1 MAGTM
6 RIERILD
13 KIHEYHPQADVEPLM
28 RAYVFAAKAH
38 KGQERISGEPYLSH
52 PLEVAGILTELRL
65 DTGTVA
71 AGLLH
76 DVVEDTHAGLG
87 ELKELFGNE
96 VAAVVDGVTKLSRIP
111 FSTREEA
118 QAENIRKMILAMSK
132 DIRVILVKLAD
143 RLHNMR
149 TLDPLPEAKRRLIAQ
164 ETLDIYAPLAH
175 RLGISWIKAELED
188 LALRHLDSQA
198 YHDLAALI
206 ARKRKERDGDINEAI
221 RLLEAKLAEVEIKAQ
236 ITGRPKHFYSIYKK
250 MRDQKKEFDE
260 IYDLTAVRVIT
271 SSLKDCYGTL
281 GVIHTLWKPIS
292 HRFKDFIA
300 VPKSNGYQSLHTTV
314 IGPKGDPVEIQI
326 RTRDMHRVAEEGIAA
341 HWKYK
346 EGKSGIDPADKS
358 FVWLRQLME
367 WQRDLKDSKEFLD
380 TLRVDLFPDEVYVF
394 TPRGDVRPFPRGASP
409 IDFAFAIHTDVGLRC
424 VGAKINGR
432 LVPLRTELQNGDIVE
447 IVTSPNH
454 VPSKDWLKIVK
465 TPRARSKIRQW
476 IKSEERARSVSLGRD
491 LLEKEIRRFGKSPNQ
506 LLRPEALAL
515 ALERYGF
522 AVEEELFAALG
533 YGKVS
538 PRQAVGRLLAPEE
551 FEALTEAEEESR
563 EKKGERKPARPRPT
577 EEGVRIRGIDD
588 ILVRFSKCCS
598 PVPGDDIIG
607 FITRGRGVSI
617 HTADCPN
624 AVSLMADPER
634 QIDVSWDGKRKE
646 PHQVKIRVE
655 IGKDRQG
662 LLADITT
669 AISSTNTN
677 ITQADIRVTEERI
690 GVNNFVLEVNDLK
703 QLQATMRA
711 IQKVDGVV
719 GVERVRSL

>member
-1 MAGTM
+1 M
-6 RIERILD
+6 RIEGILD
-13 KIHEYHPQADVEPLM
+13 RIHDYHPQADVEPLM

-38 KGQERISGEPYLSH
+38 KGQERVSGEPYLSH

-76 DVVEDTHAGLG
+76 DVVEDTHSTLT
-87 ELKELFGNE
+87 EIKDLFGGE
-96 VAAVVDGVTKLSRIP
+96 VATVVDGVTKLSRIP

-149 TLDPLPEAKRRLIAQ
+149 TLDPLPEGKRRLIAR

-198 YHDLAALI
+198 YEELSTLI
-206 ARKRKERDGDINEAI
+206 ARKRKEREGDIAEAI
-221 RLLEAKLAEVEIKAQ
+221 RLLESKLAEVEIKAQ

-250 MRDQKKEFDE
+250 MREQKKAFDE

-326 RTRDMHRVAEEGIAA
+326 RTKEMHRVAEEGIAA

-346 EGKSGIDPADKS
+346 EGKSGIDPADQS

-367 WQRDLKDSKEFLD
+367 WQRDLKDSKEFLE

-394 TPRGDVRPFPRGASP
+394 TPRGDVRQFPKGATP

-424 VGAKINGR
+424 VGAKISGR

-476 IKSEERARSVSLGRD
+476 IKNEERARSISLGRD
-491 LLEKEIRRFGKSPNQ
+491 LLEKEIRRLGKSPNQ
-506 LLRPEALAL
+506 LLRPEAVAM

-522 AVEEELFAALG
+522 AADEELFAALG

-538 PRQAVGRLLAPEE
+538 PRQAVGRLLPPEE
-551 FEALTEAEEESR
+551 FQALTEAEEGR
-563 EKKGERKPARPRPT
+563 EKKGERKPSRPRPA

-598 PVPGDDIIG
+598 PVPGDEIIG
-607 FITRGRGVSI
+607 FITRGRGVSV

-634 QIDVSWDGKRKE
+634 QIAVSWDGRRKE

-662 LLADITT
+662 LLAEITT

-677 ITQADIRVTEERI
+677 ITQADIRVTEERV
-690 GVNNFVLEVNDLK
+690 GVNNFVLEVSDLT

>member
-1 MAGTM
+1 M
-6 RIERILD
+6 RIEGILD
-13 KIHEYHPQADVEPLM
+13 RIHDYHPQADVEPLM

-38 KGQERISGEPYLSH
+38 KGQERVSGEPYLSH

-76 DVVEDTHAGLG
+76 DVVEDTHSTLT
-87 ELKELFGNE
+87 EIKDLFGGE
-96 VAAVVDGVTKLSRIP
+96 VATVVDGVTKLSRIP

-149 TLDPLPEAKRRLIAQ
+149 TLDPLPEGKRRLIAR

-198 YHDLAALI
+198 YEELSTLI
-206 ARKRKERDGDINEAI
+206 ARKRKEREGDIAEAI
-221 RLLEAKLAEVEIKAQ
+221 RLLESKLAEVEIKAQ

-250 MRDQKKEFDE
+250 MREQKKAFDE

-326 RTRDMHRVAEEGIAA
+326 RTKEMHRVAEEGIAA

-346 EGKSGIDPADKS
+346 EGKSGIDPADQS

-367 WQRDLKDSKEFLD
+367 WQRDLKDSKEFLE

-394 TPRGDVRPFPRGASP
+394 TPRGDVRQFPKGATP

-424 VGAKINGR
+424 VGAKISGR

-476 IKSEERARSVSLGRD
+476 IKNEERARSISLGRD
-491 LLEKEIRRFGKSPNQ
+491 LLEKEIRRLGKSPNQ
-506 LLRPEALAL
+506 LLRPEAVAM

-522 AVEEELFAALG
+522 AADEELFAALG

-538 PRQAVGRLLAPEE
+538 PRQAVGRLLPPEE
-551 FEALTEAEEESR
+551 FQALTEAEEGR
-563 EKKGERKPARPRPT
+563 DKKGERKPGRPRPA

-598 PVPGDDIIG
+598 PVPGDEIIG
-607 FITRGRGVSI
+607 FITRGRGVSV

-634 QIDVSWDGKRKE
+634 QIAVSWDGRRKE

-662 LLADITT
+662 LLAEITT

-677 ITQADIRVTEERI
+677 ITQADIRVTEERV
-690 GVNNFVLEVNDLK
+690 GVNNFVLEVSDLT

>member
-1 MAGTM
+1 M
-6 RIERILD
+6 RIEGVLD
-13 KIHEYHPQADVEPLM
+13 SIHGYHPQADVEPVM

-38 KGQERISGEPYLSH
+38 KGQERISGEPYLTH

-65 DTGTVA
+65 DTGTIA

-76 DVVEDTHAGLG
+76 DAVEDTHATLA
-87 ELKELFGNE
+87 EIKELFGPE

-175 RLGISWIKAELED
+175 RLGISWIKDELED
-188 LALRHLDSQA
+188 LALRYLDPQA

-206 ARKRKERDGDINEAI
+206 ARKRQEREGDINEAI
-221 RLLEAKLAEVEIKAQ
+221 RLLEGKLAEVDVKAQ

-250 MRDQKKEFDE
+250 MHDQKKEFDE

-326 RTRDMHRVAEEGIAA
+326 RTREMHRVAEEGIAA

-346 EGKSGIDPADKS
+346 EGKSNVDPSDQS

-367 WQRDLKDSKEFLD
+367 WQRELKDSKEFLD

-394 TPRGDVRPFPRGASP
+394 TPRGDVRQFPKGATP
-409 IDFAFAIHTDVGLRC
+409 IDFAFAVHTDVGLRC
-424 VGAKINGR
+424 VGAKISGR

-465 TPRARSKIRQW
+465 TPRARSKVRQW
-476 IKSEERARSVSLGRD
+476 IKNEERTRSVSLGRD
-491 LLEKEIRRFGKSPNQ
+491 LLEKEIRRLGKSPNQ
-506 LLRPEALAL
+506 LLRPEAVGL

-522 AVEEELFAALG
+522 ATDEELFAALG

-538 PRQAVGRLLAPEE
+538 PRQAVSRLLPPEE
-551 FEALTEAEEESR
+551 FQALAEAEESR
-563 EKKGERKPARPRPT
+563 DKKSDRKSARPRPA
-577 EEGVRIRGIDD
+577 EEGVSIRGVDD

-598 PVPGDDIIG
+598 PVPGDEIIG
-607 FITRGRGVSI
+607 FITRGRGVSV
-617 HTADCPN
+617 HTSDCPN

-634 QIDVSWDGKRKE
+634 QIAVNWDGKQKE
-646 PHQVKIRVE
+646 PHQVRIRVE
-655 IGKDRQG
+655 IGKDRPG
-662 LLADITT
+662 VLAEITT
-669 AISSTNTN
+669 AISSTNAN
-677 ITQADIRVTEERI
+677 ITQADIRVTEEGM
-690 GVNNFVLEVNDLK
+690 GVNNFVLEVSDLR

-719 GVERVRSL
+719 GVERVRSF

>member
-1 MAGTM
+1 V
-6 RIERILD
+6 RIEGILE
-13 KIHEYHPQADVEPLM
+13 KVHEYNPQADVDPVM

-52 PLEVAGILTELRL
+52 PLQVSAILTDLRM
-65 DTGTVA
+65 DIATVA

-76 DVVEDTHAGLG
+76 DAVEDTHAT
-87 ELKELFGNE
+87 LKEIQEHFGAE
-96 VAAVVDGVTKLSRIP
+96 IAALVDGVTKLSRIP

-118 QAENIRKMILAMSK
+118 QAENIRKMVLAMSK

-149 TLDPLPEAKRRLIAQ
+149 TLDPLPEAKRHLIAR

-175 RLGISWIKAELED
+175 RLGIYWIKAELED
-188 LALRHLDSQA
+188 LALRSLDPEA
-198 YHDLAALI
+198 YRDLAAQI
-206 ARKRKERDGDINEAI
+206 ARKRQEREGDLNLVIG
-221 RLLEAKLAEVEIKAQ
+221 LLERKLAEVDITAQ

-271 SSLKDCYGTL
+271 DSIKDCYGTL

-292 HRFKDFIA
+292 QRFKDFIA

-326 RTRDMHRVAEEGIAA
+326 RTWEMHRVAEEGIAA

-346 EGKSGIDPADKS
+346 EGRTSLDPSDES
-358 FVWLRQLME
+358 FVWLRQMME
-367 WQRDLKDSKEFLD
+367 WQRELKDSKEFLN
-380 TLRVDLFPDEVYVF
+380 TLKIDLFPDEVYVF
-394 TPRGDVRPFPRGASP
+394 TPRGDVKPFPKGATP
-409 IDFAFAIHTDVGLRC
+409 VDFAFAVHTDVGLRC
-424 VGAKINGR
+424 VGAKVNGR

-447 IVTSPNH
+447 ILTSPNH
-454 VPSKDWLKIVK
+454 TPSRDWLKIVK
-465 TPRARSKIRQW
+465 TPRARGKIRQW
-476 IKSEERARSVSLGRD
+476 IKNEERTRSLSLGRD
-491 LLEKEIRRFGKSPNQ
+491 MLEKEIRRLGKSPSQ
-506 LLRPEALAL
+506 LLKPEALAPIL
-515 ALERYGF
+515 GRYGLGSEDEF
-522 AVEEELFAALG
+522 FAAVG

-538 PRQAVGRLLAPEE
+538 PRQAVARLLPPEE
-551 FEALTEAEEESR
+551 MQALTEAEEAK
-563 EKKGERKPARPRPT
+563 EKKTDRKPARPRPT

-598 PVPGDDIIG
+598 PVPGDEIIG

-617 HTADCPN
+617 HTVDCSN

-634 QIDVSWDGKRKE
+634 QIAVNWDGQRKGS
-646 PHQVKIRVE
+646 HQVKIRVQ
-655 IGKDRQG
+655 IGKDRPG
-662 LLADITT
+662 ILAEIST
-669 AISSTNTN
+669 AISGTNTN
-677 ITQADIRVTEERI
+677 IAQAEIRVTEERT
-690 GVNNFVLEVNDLK
+690 GLNTFVLEVNDLR
-703 QLQATMRA
+703 QLQAAMQA

-719 GVERVRSL
+719 GVERIKSL

>member
-1 MAGTM
+1 M
-6 RIERILD
+6 RIEGILD
-13 KIHEYHPQADVEPLM
+13 KIHEYHPQADVEPVM

-52 PLEVAGILTELRL
+52 PLDVAGILTELRL
-65 DTGTVA
+65 DTATVA

-76 DVVEDTHAGLG
+76 DVVEDTHATLT
-87 ELKELFGNE
+87 EIKELFGGE

-149 TLDPLPEAKRRLIAQ
+149 TLEPLAEAKRRLIAQ

-188 LALRHLDSQA
+188 LALRHLDPQA
-198 YHDLAALI
+198 YHELAGLI
-206 ARKRKERDGDINEAI
+206 ARKRKVREGDINEAI
-221 RLLEAKLAEVEIKAQ
+221 RLLETKLAEVDIKAQ
-236 ITGRPKHFYSIYKK
+236 ITGRPKHFFSIYKK

-326 RTRDMHRVAEEGIAA
+326 RTREMHRVAEEGIAA

-346 EGKSGIDPADKS
+346 EGKSGIDPADES

-394 TPRGDVRPFPRGASP
+394 TPRGDVRQFPKGATP

-424 VGAKINGR
+424 IGAKINGR
-432 LVPLRTELQNGDIVE
+432 LLPLRTELQNGDIVE
-447 IVTSPNH
+447 IVTSPTH
-454 VPSKDWLKIVK
+454 VPSKDWLKVVK

-476 IKSEERARSVSLGRD
+476 IKNEERARSVSLGRD
-491 LLEKEIRRFGKSPNQ
+491 LLEKEIRRLGKSPGQ
-506 LLRPEALAL
+506 LLRPDAVAL

-522 AVEEELFAALG
+522 GAEEELFAAVG

-538 PRQAVGRLLAPEE
+538 PRQAVSRLLPPEE
-551 FEALTEAEEESR
+551 LQALTEAEEGR
-563 EKKGERKPARPRPT
+563 EKKGERKPSRPKSV
-577 EEGVRIRGIDD
+577 EEGVRIRGVED

-607 FITRGRGVSI
+607 FITRGRGVSV
-617 HTADCPN
+617 HTLDCPN

-634 QIDVSWDGKRKE
+634 QIAVSWDGKRKE

-655 IGKDRQG
+655 IGKDRPG
-662 LLADITT
+662 ILAAITT

-677 ITQADIRVTEERI
+677 IAQADIRVTEERL
-690 GVNNFVLEVNDLK
+690 GVNNFVLEVRDLE
-703 QLQATMRA
+703 QLQATMDA

>member
-1 MAGTM
+1 M
-6 RIERILD
+6 RIEGILD
-13 KIHEYHPQADVEPLM
+13 RIHEYHPQADVEPLM

-38 KGQERISGEPYLSH
+38 KGQERVSGEPYLSH

-76 DVVEDTHAGLG
+76 DVVEDTHATLA
-87 ELKELFGNE
+87 EIREFFGTE

-149 TLDPLPEAKRRLIAQ
+149 TIDPLPETKRRVIAR

-175 RLGISWIKAELED
+175 RLGISWIKVELED
-188 LALRHLDSQA
+188 LALRQVEPVA
-198 YHDLAALI
+198 YQDLVGLI
-206 ARKRKERDGDINEAI
+206 ARKRKEREGDINDAI
-221 RLLEAKLAEVEIKAQ
+221 RQLEGKLGEVDIKAQ

-250 MRDQKKEFDE
+250 MREQKKDFEE

-326 RTRDMHRVAEEGIAA
+326 RTREMHRVAEEGIAA

-346 EGKSGIDPADKS
+346 EGKSGIDTADES

-394 TPRGDVRPFPRGASP
+394 TPRGDVRQFPKGATP

-432 LVPLRTELQNGDIVE
+432 LVPLRTELQNGDIIEVL
-447 IVTSPNH
+447 TSPSH
-454 VPSKDWLKIVK
+454 LPSKDWLKIVK
-465 TPRARSKIRQW
+465 TPRARSKLRQW
-476 IKSEERARSVSLGRD
+476 IKNEERTRSISLGRD
-491 LLEKEIRRFGKSPNQ
+491 LLEKEIRRLGKSPAQ
-506 LLRPEALAL
+506 LLRPDMMAL

-522 AVEEELFAALG
+522 QGEDELFAALG

-538 PRQAVGRLLAPEE
+538 PRQAVGRLLPPEE
-551 FEALTEAEEESR
+551 FQALTQVEEGR
-563 EKKGERKPARPRPT
+563 EKKGDRKTTRPRPV
-577 EEGVRIRGIDD
+577 EDGVRIRGIDD
-588 ILVRFSKCCS
+588 VLVRFSKCCS
-598 PVPGDDIIG
+598 PVPGDDIVG
-607 FITRGRGVSI
+607 FITRGRGVAV

-624 AVSLMADPER
+624 VASLMADPDR
-634 QIDVSWDGKRKE
+634 QIAVSWDGKRKE

-655 IGKDRQG
+655 IGKDRPG
-662 LLADITT
+662 VLAEITT
-669 AISSTNTN
+669 AISSTNAN
-677 ITQADIRVTEERI
+677 ITQADIRVTEEHI
-690 GVNNFVLEVNDLK
+690 GVNNFVLEVSDLT
-703 QLQATMRA
+703 QLQAAMLA
-711 IQKVDGVV
+711 IQKVDGVINV
-719 GVERVRSL
+719 QRVRAL

>member
-1 MAGTM
+1 M
-6 RIERILD
+6 RIEGILD
-13 KIHEYHPQADVEPLM
+13 RIHDYHPQADVEPLM

-38 KGQERISGEPYLSH
+38 KGQERVSGEPYLSH

-76 DVVEDTHAGLG
+76 DVVEDTHSTLT
-87 ELKELFGNE
+87 EIKDLFGGE
-96 VAAVVDGVTKLSRIP
+96 VATVVDGVTKLSRIP

-149 TLDPLPEAKRRLIAQ
+149 TLDPLPEGKRRLIAR

-198 YHDLAALI
+198 YEELSTLI
-206 ARKRKERDGDINEAI
+206 ARKRKEREGDIAEAI
-221 RLLEAKLAEVEIKAQ
+221 RLLESKLAEVEIKAQ

-250 MRDQKKEFDE
+250 MREQKKAFDE

-326 RTRDMHRVAEEGIAA
+326 RTKEMHRVAEEGIAA

-346 EGKSGIDPADKS
+346 EGKSGIDPADQS

-367 WQRDLKDSKEFLD
+367 WQRDLKDSKEFLE

-394 TPRGDVRPFPRGASP
+394 TPRGDVRQFPKGATP

-424 VGAKINGR
+424 VGAKISGR

-476 IKSEERARSVSLGRD
+476 IKNEERARSISLGRD
-491 LLEKEIRRFGKSPNQ
+491 LLEKEIRRLGKSPNQ
-506 LLRPEALAL
+506 LLRPEAVAM

-522 AVEEELFAALG
+522 AADEELFAALG

-538 PRQAVGRLLAPEE
+538 PRQAVSRLLPPEE
-551 FEALTEAEEESR
+551 FQALTEAEEGR
-563 EKKGERKPARPRPT
+563 EKKGERKPGRPRAA

-598 PVPGDDIIG
+598 PVPGDEIIG
-607 FITRGRGVSI
+607 FITRGRGVSV

-634 QIDVSWDGKRKE
+634 QIAVSWDGRRKE

-662 LLADITT
+662 LLAEITT

-677 ITQADIRVTEERI
+677 ITQADIRVTEERV
-690 GVNNFVLEVNDLK
+690 GVNNFVLEVSDLT

-719 GVERVRSL
+719 GVERVKSL

>member
-1 MAGTM
+1 M
-6 RIERILD
+6 RIEGILD
-13 KIHEYHPQADVEPLM
+13 KVHEYNPQADLDPVM

-38 KGQERISGEPYLSH
+38 KGQERVTGEPYLSH
-52 PLEVAGILTELRL
+52 PLEVAGVLAELRM
-65 DTGTVA
+65 DAATIA

-76 DVVEDTHAGLG
+76 DVVEDTKATQEEIQEH
-87 ELKELFGNE
+87 FGSE
-96 VAAVVDGVTKLSRIP
+96 IGALVDGVTKLSRIP

-118 QAENIRKMILAMSK
+118 QAESIRKMVLAMSK

-149 TLDPLPEAKRRLIAQ
+149 TLEPLPEEKRRLIAK

-175 RLGISWIKAELED
+175 RLGIYWIKAELED
-188 LALRHLDSQA
+188 LALRYLDPGA
-198 YHDLAALI
+198 YQDLATRI
-206 ARKRKERDGDINEAI
+206 ARRRLEREGDINEVI
-221 RLLEAKLAEVEIKAQ
+221 DVLQKKLAEVDIRAQ

-250 MRDQKKEFDE
+250 MHDQKKEFDE

-271 SSLKDCYGTL
+271 DSLKDCYGTL

-326 RTRDMHRVAEEGIAA
+326 RTWEMHRVAEEGIAA

-346 EGKSGIDPADKS
+346 EGRSSIDPTDQS

-367 WQRDLKDSKEFLD
+367 WQRELKDSKEFLQ
-380 TLRVDLFPDEVYVF
+380 TLKVDLFPDEVYVF
-394 TPRGDVRPFPRGASP
+394 TPRGDVKPLPKGATP
-409 IDFAFAIHTDVGLRC
+409 IDFAFAVHTDVGYRC
-424 VGAKINGR
+424 VGAKVNGR

-447 IVTSPNH
+447 ILTSPSH
-454 VPSKDWLKIVK
+454 TPSRDWLKIVK

-476 IKSEERARSVSLGRD
+476 IKNEERARSVSLGRD
-491 LLEKEIRRFGKSPNQ
+491 MLEKEIRRLGKSPVQ
-506 LLRPEALAL
+506 LLKPEVLSAVLG
-515 ALERYGF
+515 RYGLGS
-522 AVEEELFAALG
+522 EEEFFAAVG

-538 PRQAVGRLLAPEE
+538 PRQAVGRLLPPEE
-551 FEALTEAEEESR
+551 VQALAEAEETK
-563 EKKGERKPARPRPT
+563 EKKADRKPARLRPSD
-577 EEGVRIRGIDD
+577 EGVRIRGIDD

-598 PVPGDDIIG
+598 PVPGDEIIG

-617 HTADCPN
+617 HAVDCPN

-634 QIDVSWDGKRKE
+634 QIAVHWDGQRKGA
-646 PHQVKIRVE
+646 HQVKIRVQ
-655 IGKDRQG
+655 IGKDRPG
-662 LLADITT
+662 ILAEIST
-669 AISSTNTN
+669 AISGTNTN
-677 ITQADIRVTEERI
+677 IAQAEIRVTEERT
-690 GVNNFVLEVNDLK
+690 GVNTFVLEVSDLR
-703 QLQATMRA
+703 QLQAAMQA

-719 GVERVRSL
+719 GVERVKSL

>member
-1 MAGTM
+1 M
-6 RIERILD
+6 RIEGILD
-13 KIHEYHPQADVEPLM
+13 RIHEYNPQADDDPVM

-52 PLEVAGILTELRL
+52 PLEVAGILTDLRM
-65 DTGTVA
+65 DTATVA

-76 DVVEDTHAGLG
+76 DVVEDTHATEEEIQGH
-87 ELKELFGNE
+87 FGSE
-96 VAAVVDGVTKLSRIP
+96 VAALVDGVTKLSRIP

-118 QAENIRKMILAMSK
+118 QAENIRKMVLAMSK

-149 TLDPLPEAKRRLIAQ
+149 TLEPLPEAKRQLIAR

-175 RLGISWIKAELED
+175 RLGIYWIKAELED
-188 LALRHLDSQA
+188 LSLRYLDSEA
-198 YHDLAALI
+198 YQDLATRI
-206 ARKRKERDGDINEAI
+206 ARKRQEREGDINEAI
-221 RLLEAKLAEVEIKAQ
+221 GVLERKLAEVDIKAQ

-250 MRDQKKEFDE
+250 MCDQKKDFDE

-271 SSLKDCYGTL
+271 DSLKDCYGTL

-292 HRFKDFIA
+292 QRFKDFIA

-326 RTRDMHRVAEEGIAA
+326 RTWDMHRVAEEGIAA

-346 EGKSGIDPADKS
+346 EGRSSIDPTDQS

-367 WQRDLKDSKEFLD
+367 WQRELKDSKEFLH
-380 TLRVDLFPDEVYVF
+380 TLKVDLFPDEVYVF
-394 TPRGDVRPFPRGASP
+394 TPRGDVKPFPKGATP
-409 IDFAFAIHTDVGLRC
+409 IDFAFAVHTDVGLRC
-424 VGAKINGR
+424 VGAKVNGR

-447 IVTSPNH
+447 ILTSPNH
-454 VPSKDWLKIVK
+454 TPSRDWLRIVK

-476 IKSEERARSVSLGRD
+476 IKNEERTRSVSLGRD
-491 LLEKEIRRFGKSPNQ
+491 MLEKEIRRLGKSPIQ
-506 LLRPEALAL
+506 LLKPEALTPIL
-515 ALERYGF
+515 GRYGLGS
-522 AVEEELFAALG
+522 EEEFFAAVG

-538 PRQAVGRLLAPEE
+538 PRQAVARLLPPEE
-551 FEALTEAEEESR
+551 MQALTEAEEAR
-563 EKKGERKPARPRPT
+563 EKKTDRKPARPRPT
-577 EEGVRIRGIDD
+577 DEGVRIRGIDD

-598 PVPGDDIIG
+598 PVPGDEIIG

-617 HTADCPN
+617 HTVDCPN

-634 QIDVSWDGKRKE
+634 QIAVHWDGQRKGA
-646 PHQVKIRVE
+646 HQVKIRVQ
-655 IGKDRQG
+655 IGKDRPG
-662 LLADITT
+662 ILAEIST
-669 AISSTNTN
+669 AISGTNTN
-677 ITQADIRVTEERI
+677 IAQAEIRVTEERT
-690 GVNNFVLEVNDLK
+690 GVNTFVLEVNDLR
-703 QLQATMRA
+703 QLQAAMQA

-719 GVERVRSL
+719 GVERVKSF